1 MAERAFTVACV
12 QLRCGR
18 EAESNLQTTS
28 ALIREAASEGADL
41 IITPE
46 QTSLMEL
53 DRRSLF
59 AKITD
64 EPEDATLA
72 ALRDLA
78 REISHHLIVGSLA
91 LKVSD
96 ELAVNRSLVID
107 PAGAIIARYDKIHM
121 FDVDLPGGE
130 SYRESRSYRPGGE
143 AVCVDLPWGRCGLS
157 VCYDLRFAALY
168 RALAHGGADFLTVP
182 SAFTKLTGEA
192 HWHVLLRAR
201 AVETGCFVFAA
212 AQGGKHEN
220 GRSTYGHSLVVSPW
234 GEIIA
239 EAGIHPG
246 IIIARVDPAEVAEAR
261 SHIPALTHDRP
272 FSSVGDSAARAQ
284 AAS

>member
-1 MAERAFTVACV
+1 MPASSIPCWRQAAMAERAFTVACV

-18 EAESNLQTTS
+18 EAESNLQTTT

-64 EPEDATLA
+64 ESEDATLA
-72 ALRDLA
+72 ALRELA
-78 REISHHLIVGSLA
+78 REIGRHLIVGSLA

-96 ELAVNRSLVID
+96 ALAVNRSLVID
-107 PAGAIIARYDKIHM
+107 PAGNIIARYDKIHM

-143 AVCVDLPWGRCGLS
+143 AVCVDLPWG
-157 VCYDLRFAALY
+157 
-168 RALAHGGADFLTVP
+168 
-182 SAFTKLTGEA
+182 
-192 HWHVLLRAR
+192 
-201 AVETGCFVFAA
+201 
-212 AQGGKHEN
+212 
-220 GRSTYGHSLVVSPW
+220 
-234 GEIIA
+234 
-239 EAGIHPG
+239 
-246 IIIARVDPAEVAEAR
+246 
-261 SHIPALTHDRP
+261 
-272 FSSVGDSAARAQ
+272 
-284 AAS
+284 